1 MEILLEILH
10 RAAIMHE
17 NSLPSL
23 PPRTLIT
30 MLEPPVYKNINTF
43 S

>member
-23 PPRTLIT
+23 PRTLIT
-30 MLEPPVYKNINTF
+30 MLEPPVYKNLSTF